1 MNLPMF
7 TKIFIL
13 TLLLIV
19 TGFNPQHDK
28 ITGTPAQ
35 TSPLADPTDKVKES
49 IKVLNDIK
57 TMDED
62 KTLPASMIEKSEGI
76 VILPKIV
83 KAGFVIGGKHG
94 KGIAIIKEANGQWSN
109 PLFVKMTGGSIG
121 WQIGVQKIE
130 LILVFRDRDTVRSI
144 ANGEF
149 EIGADASAT
158 AGPVGR
164 SASAST
170 NAKLEAEIYSYSKSK
185 GLFAGISL
193 DGSTLKMDDKRN
205 DKFYGKD
212 NVSASQIFD
221 NQVSG
226 HTGLLSQLKTAL
238 NNL

>member
-1 MNLPMF
+1 MF

-19 TGFNPQHDK
+19 TGFNPQHDR
-28 ITGTPAQ
+28 ITGNPAQ
-35 TSPLADPTDKVKES
+35 TNRLADPTDKVKES
-49 IKVLNDIK
+49 IKILDDIK
-57 TMDED
+57 SMDED
-62 KTLPASMIEKSEGI
+62 KTLPTSMIEKSEGI
-76 VILPKIV
+76 VILPEIV

-94 KGIAIIKEANGQWSN
+94 KGIALIKEADGQWSN

-193 DGSTLKMDDKRN
+193 DGSTLKMDEKRN
-205 DKFYGKD
+205 DDFYSMD
-212 NVSASQIFD
+212 NVSASQIFG

-226 HTGLLSQLKTAL
+226 HPGLLSQLKTAL

>member
-1 MNLPMF
+1 MF
-7 TKIFIL
+7 TKILIL

-19 TGFNPQHDK
+19 TGFNPDYNR
-28 ITGTPAQ
+28 ITGNPAQ
-35 TSPLADPTDKVKES
+35 PSRLADPTDKVRES
-49 IKVLNDIK
+49 IQILNDLK
-57 TMDED
+57 SMDDE
-62 KTLPASMIEKSEGI
+62 KTLPASMIENSEGI
-76 VILPKIV
+76 VIVPKIV

-94 KGIAIIKEANGQWSN
+94 KGIALVKEPNGQWSN

-205 DKFYGKD
+205 DEFYGRED
-212 NVSASQIFD
+212 VEASRIFK
-221 NQVSG
+221 NEVSG
-226 HTGLLSQLKTAL
+226 HADLLSELKTAL
-238 NNL
+238 SNP